1 MSRADRARPLRPPA
15 LLSFSVSALVARLS
29 ERFSPFRCFVS
40 DKRQGKDGGEQ
51 KEQNKKEQS
60 RSSKRRGN
68 PLLIS
73 FCLFVSGH
81 PDKRPCFY
89 LFFMGEP
96 LPPTPCNPLSF

>member
-29 ERFSPFRCFVS
+29 ERFSPFRCLVS

-68 PLLIS
+68 PLLI
-73 FCLFVSGH
+73 FYGYFACH
-81 PDKRPCFY
+81 PDNRPCFY

-96 LPPTPCNPLSF
+96 LPPTLSKALSF